1 VIRKGRRGA
10 RRLIPQ
16 TFAGRLTRSL
26 PLSRS
31 HELPVCVARV
41 PAAPFRETPGGINW
55 RLTQTPYKR
64 MRGKHS
70 KNFCDQT
77 AATTADRVLP
87 GLSKSRLI
95 IAEITGAPHE
105 EVLDKVVE

>member
-1 VIRKGRRGA
+1 
-10 RRLIPQ
+10 
-16 TFAGRLTRSL
+16 
-26 PLSRS
+26 
-31 HELPVCVARV
+31 
-41 PAAPFRETPGGINW
+41 
-55 RLTQTPYKR
+55 

-95 IAEITGAPHE
+95 IAEITEAPHE
-105 EVLDKVVE
+105 EVPDKVVE